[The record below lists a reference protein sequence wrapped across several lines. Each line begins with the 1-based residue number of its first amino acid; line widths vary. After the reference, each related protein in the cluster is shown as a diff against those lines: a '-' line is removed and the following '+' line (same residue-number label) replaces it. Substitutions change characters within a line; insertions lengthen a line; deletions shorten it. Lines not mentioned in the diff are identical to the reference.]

1 VRTGWAFEKWGSMG
15 SLGSY
20 GRKCDF
26 FGSAFD
32 RLLTL
37 LWDNVWVGVRPG
49 SENLPAASRVGGV
62 SLAGGNSPR
71 AATCLGCQSL
81 GEVSPAANKSG
92 GEESGVSWER
102 RTATVRKHLLL
113 FVLFA
118 VWGIRNLVCAFFV
131 KKWEYGIC
139 RSRIYEYSYTVRIT
153 YYCISTTVVYMI
165 YNVKVSLF
173 NATLSATL

>member
-1 VRTGWAFEKWGSMG
+1 MG
-15 SLGSY
+15 SLGSC

-26 FGSAFD
+26 FGSTFD
-32 RLLTL
+32 HLLTL

-71 AATCLGCQSL
+71 AATSLSCQSL

-92 GEESGVSWER
+92 GEESGVSCER
-102 RTATVRKHLLL
+102 RTATVRKHVLL

-118 VWGIRNLVCAFFV
+118 AWGIRNLLWWICFERREFGVVCYCMQDFCH
-131 KKWEYGIC
+131 WCRGIW
-139 RSRIYEYSYTVRIT
+139 
-153 YYCISTTVVYMI
+153 
-165 YNVKVSLF
+165 NVCQPWV
-173 NATLSATL
+173 